1 MHQYFGFMVLQRS
14 LGKVVMQLN
23 TAGVLAACRV
33 HCACIKHI
41 IWCNRGRKILH
52 LNRKRLFY
60 LLQKWLLCL
69 MQCCNPNAC
78 GYKSPFFF
86 KSCYFLLNPWE
97 TMMEDVFLKL
107 FSRMLIWDLLSQSL
121 VSWSP
126 ESGVQIF
133 AGKAV
138 CVVPL
143 VLRADHR
150 RARWVICKLCKNW
163 YSSWFFF
170 LESWLLSSNPA
181 GLWNVWSPLQ
191 EGCEQQVKKWG
202 SIRTEGSI
210 WSLC

>member
-1 MHQYFGFMVLQRS
+1 MHQYLGFMVLQRS
-14 LGKVVMQLN
+14 LGKEMQLN
-23 TAGVLAACRV
+23 TAGVLAARRV

-52 LNRKRLFY
+52 LNGSRLLY

-69 MQCCNPNAC
+69 MQCCNPNAR
-78 GYKSPFFF
+78 GYKSPFFFFF

-97 TMMEDVFLKL
+97 TTMEDVFLKL
-107 FSRMLIWDLLSQSL
+107 FSKMLTWDLLSRSL

-138 CVVPL
+138 CGVPL

-150 RARWVICKLCKNW
+150 RARWVISKLCKNW
-163 YSSWFFF
+163 YPSWFF
-170 LESWLLSSNPA
+170 SWR
-181 GLWNVWSPLQ
+181 V
-191 EGCEQQVKKWG
+191 GC
-202 SIRTEGSI
+202 
-210 WSLC
+210 